1 MRQDLLLFASE
12 LAKRG
17 EPFALATVVR
27 REPPSSAR
35 VGDTA
40 LVTQGGAFH
49 GWVGGSCTQPTV
61 VREALRALADR
72 VPRLIA
78 LSPVPEADRRPG
90 VTAFPMTC
98 HSGGSVDIYI
108 QPVLP
113 VPRLVVFGSS
123 PVGQALARLGKALGY
138 AVDAVDPAADR
149 ATFPEADRVFAEP
162 DAGPL
167 RVKPGSP
174 GGGGG
179 GEPWL
184 CAVVATM
191 GQWDEDGVRA
201 AVALDPAY
209 LGVVASRK
217 RFAEIREAVM
227 AGGIA
232 REMLERIRNPA
243 GLDIGAELP
252 EEIALSVLA
261 EIVQARHAARPGPVP
276 AESGGSPLSRRG
288 GDEALDPICGMTVTI
303 STARHRAEF
312 GGRTYYF
319 CCGGCR
325 EQFLKD
331 PQRYATADTG
341 GNAA

>member
-1 MRQDLLLFASE
+1 MRPDLLLFASE

-17 EPFALATVVR
+17 EPFVLVTVVR

-35 VGDTA
+35 VGDAA

-49 GWVGGSCTQPTV
+49 GWVGGSCTQPRV

-78 LSPVPEADRRPG
+78 LSPAPEADHRPG

-113 VPRLVVFGSS
+113 APRLVVFGSS

-138 AVDAVDPAADR
+138 AVDAVDPVADR
-149 ATFPEADRVFAEP
+149 ATFPDADRVLAQP
-162 DAGPL
+162 DAAPL
-167 RVKPGSP
+167 RAKAGSP
-174 GGGGG
+174 G
-179 GEPWL
+179 PWL

-191 GQWDEDGVRA
+191 GQWDEDAVRA

-209 LGVVASRK
+209 LGVVASRT

-232 REMLERIRNPA
+232 GELLERIRNPA

-261 EIVQARHAARPGPVP
+261 EIVQARHAAQPEPSP
-276 AESGGSPLSRRG
+276 AEAGGSTAP
-288 GDEALDPICGMTVTI
+288 DQALDPICGMTVAI
-303 STARHRAEF
+303 ATARHRTEF

-325 EQFLKD
+325 EQFLKE
-331 PQRYATADTG
+331 PLRYATAHTG
-341 GNAA
+341 GGAG

>member
-1 MRQDLLLFASE
+1 MQPELVLFASE

-40 LVTQGGAFH
+40 LVTQGGGFH

-61 VREALRALADR
+61 VREALRALAER
-72 VPRLIA
+72 APRLIA
-78 LSPVPEADRRPG
+78 LSPSPEADHRPG

-113 VPRLVVFGSS
+113 APRLVVFGGS

-162 DAGPL
+162 DAAPL
-167 RVKPGSP
+167 RMKPGSP
-174 GGGGG
+174 GGG

-191 GQWDEDGVRA
+191 GQWDEDAVRA

-209 LGVVASRK
+209 LGVVASRT

-227 AGGIA
+227 GGGIA
-232 REMLERIRNPA
+232 GETLERIRNPA
-243 GLDIGAELP
+243 GLDIGAEQP

-261 EIVQARHAARPGPVP
+261 EIVQVRRTAQPEVQR
-276 AESGGSPLSRRG
+276 AESGGSSPA
-288 GDEALDPICGMTVTI
+288 DEALDPICGMTVAVA
-303 STARHRAEF
+303 TARHRAEY

-319 CCGGCR
+319 CCAGCR
-325 EQFLKD
+325 EQFLRD
-331 PQRYATADTG
+331 PPRYATARVAG
-341 GNAA
+341 AEGAA